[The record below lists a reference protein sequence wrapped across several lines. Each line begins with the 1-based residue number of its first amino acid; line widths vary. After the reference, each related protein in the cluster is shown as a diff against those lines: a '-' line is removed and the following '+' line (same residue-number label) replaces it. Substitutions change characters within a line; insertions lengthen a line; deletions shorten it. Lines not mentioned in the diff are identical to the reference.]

1 MYNDYYTPTKV
12 EQLELTKARW
22 NEAKRKTEDAKYIE
36 DLIFRDYVEK
46 LSGYMSKWDYLI
58 TSIHTAIDE
67 IGKKKKN
74 ERKNLTF
81 IEESIYE
88 DFFKNDEGF
97 RIKIVEITH
106 YGLEDSGHTI
116 EFYTY
121 PDDNIIYSLFIPNRR
136 TINVHNYDSF
146 YDGKFVFSEK
156 VGEYSWNVICKDY
169 DADKLADKILTYFD
183 EKAKE
188 EMNV

>member
-1 MYNDYYTPTKV
+1 MNIDGYTPTKV
-12 EQLELTKARW
+12 EQLELTKTRW
-22 NEAKRKTEDAKYIE
+22 NEAKRKTEYAKYIE

-46 LSGYMSKWDYLI
+46 LSGYMTKWDYLI
-58 TSIHTAIDE
+58 TSIHTAMDE

-88 DFFKNDEGF
+88 DFFKNDVGF
-97 RIKIVEITH
+97 KIKVVRIAH
-106 YGLEDSGHTI
+106 YGFGDIGHI
-116 EFYTY
+116 IDFYTY
-121 PDDNIIYSLFIPNRR
+121 PDDDKLYELFIPNRK
-136 TINVHNYDSF
+136 TMNTNNYDSF

-169 DADKLADKILTYFD
+169 DDDKLADKILKYFD